1 MTGTTGLPPAMVHH
15 GRVGTDIV
23 VDDAPNLDYPPD
35 LYRFDRV
42 ADYAEDLDSIDAGH
56 LRSFRERGYL
66 AIRHAI
72 GPEDVNAAL
81 AALSDLT
88 VRADT
93 ERFPG
98 LFLQYESWVGNRA
111 GEIPEEQRLDNI
123 RKLMYF
129 TGHDARLAS
138 VARDGRLSAVLRALI
153 GKDDLVMFQDMALLK
168 PPGGGREKPW
178 HQDKAF
184 FEIDVT
190 SPVVG
195 VWIALDEATPDNGCM
210 HVIPGSHLEGP
221 QVHFN
226 RRDFQIC
233 DTNVACDR
241 DVMVPLAPGGCLL
254 FDGLIHHGT
263 PANRTSLR
271 RRAVQFHY
279 CAADAPWGTEDQRLA
294 LFGSEG
300 KGATC

>member
-1 MTGTTGLPPAMVHH
+1 MAHH
-15 GRVGTDIV
+15 GCVGTDIV
-23 VDDAPNLDYPPD
+23 VDEGLNLDYPPD

-42 ADYAEDLDSIDAGH
+42 ADYVDDLDSIDERH
-56 LRSFRERGYL
+56 LQAFRERGYL

-72 GPEDVNAAL
+72 DAGQVSAAL

-88 VRADT
+88 IRADN
-93 ERFPG
+93 EHFPG
-98 LFLQYESWVGNRA
+98 LFLQYEAWVGDRA
-111 GEIPEEQRLDNI
+111 DEIPAEKRLDNI

-129 TGHDARLAS
+129 AGHDARLAG
-138 VARDGRLSAVLRALI
+138 VATDGRLGAVLRALI
-153 GKDDLVMFQDMALLK
+153 GTDELVMFQDMALLK

-195 VWIALDEATPDNGCM
+195 VWIALDEATPENGCM

-221 QVHFN
+221 QLHFD
-226 RRDFQIC
+226 RRDYQIC
-233 DTNVACDR
+233 DTSVACDR

-263 PANRTSLR
+263 PANRTPHR
-271 RRAVQFHY
+271 RRALQFHY
-279 CAADAPWGTEDQRLA
+279 CAADAPWGTEEQRLA

>member
-1 MTGTTGLPPAMVHH
+1 
-15 GRVGTDIV
+15 VGANIV
-23 VDDAPNLDYPPD
+23 VDGATNLDYPPD

-42 ADYAEDLDSIDAGH
+42 AEYVEDLEQVDHRAVEG
-56 LRSFRERGYL
+56 FRERGYL
-66 AIRHAI
+66 AVRHAI
-72 GPEDVNAAL
+72 DAEAVKAAL
-81 AALSDLT
+81 DGLSDLA

-93 ERFPG
+93 EQFPG
-98 LFLQYESWVGNRA
+98 LFLQYESWVGDRA
-111 GEIPEEQRLDNI
+111 GEIPREDRQDNI
-123 RKLMYF
+123 RKLMSF
-129 TGHDARLAS
+129 ARHDARLKA
-138 VARDGRLSAVLRALI
+138 VAADPGLGAVLRALI
-153 GKDDLVMFQDMALLK
+153 GKDEIVMFQDMALLK

-184 FEIDVT
+184 FAIDVT

-195 VWIALDEATPDNGCM
+195 VWIALDEATPENGCM

-221 QVHFN
+221 QLHFN

-233 DTNVACDR
+233 DTNVASDR
-241 DVMVPLAPGGCLL
+241 DVMVPLPPGGCLF

-263 PANRTSLR
+263 PANRTPYR
-271 RRAVQFHY
+271 RRALQFHY
-279 CAADAPWGTEDQRLA
+279 CAADAPWGTDEQRLA

>member
-1 MTGTTGLPPAMVHH
+1 MGGAGTAVDQ
-15 GRVGTDIV
+15 GTNV
-23 VDDAPNLDYPPD
+23 DYPSD

-42 ADYAEDLDSIDAGH
+42 AEYVEDLDAIDERD
-56 LRSFRERGYL
+56 LQTFRERGYL
-66 AIRHAI
+66 AVRHAFDPDLVEA
-72 GPEDVNAAL
+72 GLNAL
-81 AALSDLT
+81 VDLT

-93 ERFPG
+93 EHFPG
-98 LFLQYESWVGNRA
+98 LLLQYESWAAARVS
-111 GEIPEEQRLDNI
+111 EIPREERQDHI
-123 RKLMYF
+123 RKLMSF
-129 TGHDARLAS
+129 TRHDARLAGI
-138 VARDGRLSAVLRALI
+138 AGDGRLGTVLRALI
-153 GKDDLVMFQDMALLK
+153 GADELVMFQDMALLK

-184 FEIDVT
+184 FDIDVT

-195 VWIALDEATPDNGCM
+195 VWIALDPATPENGCM

-221 QVHFN
+221 RIHFN

-241 DVMVPLAPGGCLL
+241 DVMVPLEPGGCLL

-263 PANRTSLR
+263 PANRTRHR
-271 RRAVQFHY
+271 RRALQFHY
-279 CAADAPWGTEDQRLA
+279 CAADAPWGAEGQRLA

-300 KGATC
+300 KDVTC

>member
-1 MTGTTGLPPAMVHH
+1 
-15 GRVGTDIV
+15 VGANIV
-23 VDDAPNLDYPPD
+23 VDEGADLDYPPD

-42 ADYAEDLDSIDAGH
+42 AHYVEDLDSINEGH
-56 LRSFRERGYL
+56 LQAFRERGYL
-66 AIRHAI
+66 AVRHAI
-72 GPEDVNAAL
+72 SPDRVNASL
-81 AALSDLT
+81 AALSDLA

-93 ERFPG
+93 EHFPG
-98 LFLQYESWVGNRA
+98 LFLQYESWVGDRA
-111 GEIPEEQRLDNI
+111 GEIPRDERQDNI

-129 TGHDARLAS
+129 TGHDPRLQS
-138 VARDGRLSAVLRALI
+138 VAADSRLGAVLRALI
-153 GKDDLVMFQDMALLK
+153 GKDELVMFQDMALLK

-184 FEIDVT
+184 FAIDVT
-190 SPVVG
+190 TPVVG

-233 DTNVACDR
+233 DTNVAGDR
-241 DVMVPLAPGGCLL
+241 DVMVPLGPGGLL
-254 FDGLIHHGT
+254 FFDGLIHHGT
-263 PANRTSLR
+263 PANRTPHR
-271 RRAVQFHY
+271 RRALQFHY
-279 CAADAPWGTEDQRLA
+279 CAAEAPWGTEEQRLA